1 MENVISSFA
10 ASLLSETQKGQVS
23 AAGVGDSEECKG
35 QQLNVTSVSS
45 LSVSPGLRVT
55 GKGREDFRD

>member
-1 MENVISSFA
+1 M
-10 ASLLSETQKGQVS
+10 S
-23 AAGVGDSEECKG
+23 AAGVGDSEERKG

-45 LSVSPGLRVT
+45 LSISPGLRVT